1 METSRDRVLAAIR
14 HVQPQVVP
22 THILN
27 FERPSKWFKTF
38 EVDSEF
44 TLRSKLDLDIL
55 TARVLYTGPNIE
67 KNLNIWGN
75 DASVYGSS
83 GAGYSQDKGQH
94 PLAAATSVADIDNFA
109 WPDPDD
115 FDYDVV
121 ARVLQTVPEKARYVD
136 LSHHVLREGLTREEA
151 ACGKSPWLS
160 MRGGSWLPVICTLF
174 ELFGLEEALVRLYSE
189 PKTIEAAIRH
199 VEEFL
204 LEFSRRLLEATRGLA
219 DIYVCGDDFAT
230 QRGLMISPEHW
241 RRFLKPTYKKM
252 FELARSY
259 GAVVWFHSCGS
270 FRPVLPDLIDIGMDV
285 WETVQVHLPGNE
297 PEVLKKEYGKDICF
311 FGAVNSQKTLPFG
324 TEEEVRAEVRERVRV
339 LGEGGGYICGADHT
353 ILPDVPFENVM
364 AMLDEARKFRF

>member
-1 METSRDRVLAAIR
+1 
-14 HVQPQVVP
+14 
-22 THILN
+22 
-27 FERPSKWFKTF
+27 
-38 EVDSEF
+38 
-44 TLRSKLDLDIL
+44 
-55 TARVLYTGPNIE
+55 
-67 KNLNIWGN
+67 
-75 DASVYGSS
+75 
-83 GAGYSQDKGQH
+83 
-94 PLAAATSVADIDNFA
+94 
-109 WPDPDD
+109 
-115 FDYDVV
+115 
-121 ARVLQTVPEKARYVD
+121 
-136 LSHHVLREGLTREEA
+136 
-151 ACGKSPWLS
+151 

-174 ELFGLEEALVRLYSE
+174 ELFGLEETLVRLYTE
-189 PKTIEAAIRH
+189 PKTIEAALRH

-259 GAVVWFHSCGS
+259 GVIVWFHSCGS
-270 FRPVLPDLIDIGMDV
+270 FRPVLPDLIDIGMEV

-297 PEVLKKEYGKDICF
+297 PEVLKREYGKDLCF

-324 TEEEVRAEVRERVRV
+324 TEEEVRAEVRERIKV

-364 AMLDEARKFRF
+364 AMLDEARNFRF